1 MIGVYSVIRYFRDVI
16 VDERENDVLEDR
28 RGLPSTKI
36 KLVPLFIYF
45 ERISL
50 CQVLE
55 SKKLLFVII

>member
-28 RGLPSTKI
+28 RGLPSPKI
-36 KLVPLFIYF
+36 KLVPLLIYL